1 MQIAIL
7 IVVVLIVVVLVFLGI
22 RRARRSRSAKED
34 WLGELSEIRRS
45 SLGDDEEVTGVIEA
59 VSVTTEA
66 DSAPPPETA
75 STSLT
80 DAPTREVRDAGTVF
94 NEYAWPGFALLR
106 VDVTD
111 PHGLRVIADMSG
123 PDGASDAEARRPDQ
137 VPDQVMVDLPRGLA
151 WFRSEPAGVSRDCT
165 IRTPAA
171 WVAVRGVALVVASD
185 DDWCYVMCLDGEV
198 TVRRHSGGDR
208 VKVGSGGI
216 ARFRLDHD
224 TVEVTEVGI
233 AALESEGV
241 LRRQRRLDASTMP
254 QGRTV

>member
-7 IVVVLIVVVLVFLGI
+7 IVVALIVIVLVVLGI
-22 RRARRSRSAKED
+22 IRARRSRSARSD

-59 VSVTTEA
+59 VSVIAEPE
-66 DSAPPPETA
+66 SAPPPAVA

-94 NEYAWPGFALLR
+94 NEYAWPDFALLR
-106 VDVTD
+106 VDVTE
-111 PHGLRVIADMSG
+111 PHGLRVIADMSDPAG
-123 PDGASDAEARRPDQ
+123 GTDPEAQR
-137 VPDQVMVDLPRGLA
+137 PDQVMVDLPRGLA
-151 WFRSEPAGVSRDCT
+151 WFRSEPPGVARNCT
-165 IRTPAA
+165 VRTPAA

-185 DDWCYVMCLDGEV
+185 DDWCYAMCVDGEV
-198 TVRRHSGGDR
+198 TVRRHSGGER
-208 VKVGSGGI
+208 VTVGAGGI
-216 ARFRLDHD
+216 ARFQLDHD
-224 TVEVTEVGI
+224 TVEVIDVGI

-254 QGRTV
+254 EESPV